1 MSNQKVTLSG
11 HSAGIHSAST
21 YAANEVD
28 LKRKRDSER
37 QMDKANSG
45 GQNVETVYRDKSGR
59 KMDVV
64 NQLMKQQ
71 TAEEAKKASI
81 ESAQYEWGKGAV
93 QKKELV
99 DKQQE
104 FLEIS
109 QEPFARTIDNPKLER
124 QKKQIIRDGDPMAE
138 FMAKE
143 ARKRAALEE
152 DVEEVGVPKVSKR
165 PLYSGPGALPNRFNM
180 KPGYRWDAINRG
192 NVFEHK
198 LLTRVN
204 DKNSLKEDEYK
215 WSVSD
220 L

>member
-1 MSNQKVTLSG
+1 MSNQKMTLSG
-11 HSAGIHSAST
+11 HSAGIHSASS
-21 YAANEVD
+21 YSANETD

-37 QMDKANSG
+37 QLDKSNSG
-45 GQNVETVYRDKSGR
+45 GQNAETVYRDKSGR
-59 KMDVV
+59 KLDIV

-93 QKKELV
+93 QKKEIV

-104 FLEIS
+104 LLEIS

-124 QKKQIIRDGDPMAE
+124 HKKQIIRDGDPMAE

-143 ARKRAALEE
+143 ARKRAAQE
-152 DVEEVGVPKVSKR
+152 DSIVEVGVEKLIRR
-165 PLYSGPGALPNRFNM
+165 PLYTGPGALPNRFEM

-204 DKNSLKEDEYK
+204 DKQSLREDEYK